1 MLFVMSTT
9 EEVACARNSPR
20 HETLGIACY
29 VRRMSKF
36 VTRTV
41 LGTAAC
47 IVLSVTGSA
56 TSLADPDSAAAH
68 LPERIVVA
76 QPGLYPE
83 GIEWD
88 AKHRRFLISSVA
100 DGSVTSVGDDGSA
113 TAFASGEGLTSTLGT
128 YIDTDRNRLL
138 VTGADFAALNDAA
151 RPGEAKLGVYDATS
165 GQRLQLIELADLLP
179 QQRHLANDVT
189 VDDVGNAYVT
199 DSFTPAIYKVTPAG
213 EATVMI
219 TDPRLASP
227 RPAGIG
233 LNGIQYHPGGYL
245 LAAVAGANK
254 LFRIPLDNP
263 AGLTEVQLPGPISID
278 GITLES
284 DGNLVVAAP
293 FTPAVIRLASRDEWM
308 STQIVDIMA
317 VAATDTTTNTA
328 IRDGVVYALNA
339 HFAQMD
345 GPEPVS
351 AFEIFR
357 VRPETRS

>member
-1 MLFVMSTT
+1 M
-9 EEVACARNSPR
+9 
-20 HETLGIACY
+20 
-29 VRRMSKF
+29 
-36 VTRTV
+36 TRTV
-41 LGTAAC
+41 LAVATC
-47 IVLSVTGSA
+47 IVVSVTGSA
-56 TSLADPDSAAAH
+56 TGFAEPGWGTAH

-88 AKHRRFLISSVA
+88 GNHRRFLISSAA
-100 DGSVTSVGDDGSA
+100 DGSVTSVGDDGIA

-128 YIDTDRNRLL
+128 YLDTDRNRLL
-138 VTGADFAALNDAA
+138 VTGADFAALDDVA
-151 RPGEAKLGVYDATS
+151 RPGEAKLAVYDATS
-165 GQRLQLIELADLLP
+165 GHRLQLIDLADLVP
-179 QQRHLANDVT
+179 HQRHLANDVT
-189 VDDVGNAYVT
+189 VDDAGNAYVT

-219 TDPRLASP
+219 VDPRLASP
-227 RPAGIG
+227 TPTGIG

-254 LFRIPLDNP
+254 LLRIPLDNP
-263 AGLTEVQLPGPISID
+263 AGMTEVQLPEPISID
-278 GITLES
+278 GITLEP
-284 DGNLVVAAP
+284 DGNVVVAAP
-293 FTPAVIRLASRDEWM
+293 FTPAVIRLTSRDDWM
-308 STQIVDIMA
+308 STQIVDRMT

-345 GPEPVS
+345 GPQPVS

-357 VRPETRS
+357 VRPDS